1 MNESDIIFI
10 NIIVIFKIKV
20 NNKKKTVFIFNL
32 NTNPFELNKLL
43 IAGIY
48 NYYYYY
54 CSLVCIQFM
63 RLVCF
68 IIIISIIIEEEEE

>member
-1 MNESDIIFI
+1 MNQISFLLILLLYLRS
-10 NIIVIFKIKV
+10 KLTTR
-20 NNKKKTVFIFNL
+20 KKTVFIFNL